1 VGIDTLDDA
10 GVYKISDDLALVQTV
25 DFFTPIVDDPYD
37 FGQIAAANA
46 LSDIYAMGARPLTAL
61 NLVGFPT
68 EKLGLAVLARI
79 LEGGWDK
86 CKEAEVTLI
95 GGHTIEDT
103 EPKFGLSVTGL
114 VHPDRVVTNAGARP
128 GDFLVLT
135 KPIGTGILTTA
146 AKADQL
152 SYDDLAEAI
161 GNMKTLN
168 NVAAE
173 AMVEVGVN
181 ACTDVTGF
189 GLLGHLWEMVT
200 ASGVSAELYCDSVPL
215 LRGTLDMWDFA
226 PGGTMANMRYLEGF
240 VDYRGHTRTFAPILC
255 DPETSGGLLISVAE
269 TRVSRLLYTL
279 AERGVASA
287 SVVGKITR
295 GRVGTISVL
304 EHHAAS

>member
-1 VGIDTLDDA
+1 MGIDTLDDA

-173 AMVEVGVN
+173 TMVEVGVN

-215 LRGTLDMWDFA
+215 LRGTLDMGDFA

-240 VDYRGHTRTFAPILC
+240 VDYRGDTRTFAPILC